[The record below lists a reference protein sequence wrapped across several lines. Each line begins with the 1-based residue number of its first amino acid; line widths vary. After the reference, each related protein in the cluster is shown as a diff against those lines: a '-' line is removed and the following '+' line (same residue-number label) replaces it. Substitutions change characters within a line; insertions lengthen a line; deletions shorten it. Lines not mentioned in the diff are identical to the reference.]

1 MHRQGLRRVF
11 CVLRHGVG
19 RRCPR
24 ALTNPLIRVSLPNWC
39 FVKITPH
46 RLCMRLRI
54 GALPAL
60 GAGSKKILATNT
72 FAALVARNSKMLFAA
87 ELKTQSLERAFATAL
102 GLEFRPSADNLN
114 ADVEAFSAA
123 LTDDETALN
132 AWLISTSG
140 QRARRFLEHL
150 SLLKT
155 SLAEKT
161 SADNAHDS
169 QSGAV
174 Q

>member
-24 ALTNPLIRVSLPNWC
+24 ALYQPSHQGKPAKLVFREDYPASALHEIAHS
-39 FVKITPH
+39 
-46 RLCMRLRI
+46 
-54 GALPAL
+54 ALPAL

-72 FAALVARNSKMLFAA
+72 FAALVARNSKMLFCSRA
-87 ELKTQSLERAFATAL
+87 ENPKPRARAFATAL

-140 QRARRFLEHL
+140 WGVPDVFW
-150 SLLKT
+150 ST
-155 SLAEKT
+155 
-161 SADNAHDS
+161 
-169 QSGAV
+169 
-174 Q
+174 